1 MADEKNPDSVAA
13 SSTAV
18 VEVPEVVDE
27 EFTPPEDLKDEKSKA
42 RFQKLV
48 DRAKAAEG
56 KLAGYADYGDPEKIQ
71 EYVEYTRSL
80 ETSQEQMRSRI
91 AQLEARRDPGEPK
104 TDEQK
109 TLEAT
114 RDHVRKQI
122 REAEPVID
130 RLEKKLERDEQREQ
144 ADTRAVLEDAFEATR
159 ELMTIGGAKPTDR
172 DVNRRGKIYEAI
184 ISDDPSLAI
193 RFKRNPEKVIRK
205 AHDIYLRE
213 SRSVA
218 EQEVRAESQ
227 RGKERSAGL
236 PRAHGGGGGPGA
248 TKPTEPVKS
257 IADGLARGMARM
269 RERG

>member
-1 MADEKNPDSVAA
+1 MADEKVQDAKA
-13 SSTAV
+13 ESSTAV
-18 VEVPEVVDE
+18 VDPPEVVEDD
-27 EFTPPEDLKDEKSKA
+27 FTPPEDMKDEKSKA

-56 KLAGYADYGDPEKIQ
+56 KLAGYADYGEPEKIA

-80 ETSQEQMRSRI
+80 EASHEQMRERI
-91 AQLEARRDPGEPK
+91 AALEAKRDPGEPK

-109 TLEAT
+109 TLEAD
-114 RDHVRKQI
+114 RDRIRKQI
-122 REAEPVID
+122 RQYEPLID
-130 RLEKKLERDEQREQ
+130 KIEQKMARDEQRDQ

-184 ISDDPSLAI
+184 IADDPALAI

-213 SRSVA
+213 SRTVA

-227 RGKERSAGL
+227 RTKERTAGL

-248 TKPTEPVKS
+248 TKQLEPVKT